1 MNKYFPYIISGSAI
15 FISFMAGYFS
25 VSGLSKLFSGSS
37 LEVSVLA
44 VSLESAKLVSV
55 IALHKYW
62 SHLSRQIKYFIF
74 FMTFVLVVITSM
86 GVYGFL
92 AHAYQ
97 VTATADNIEQ
107 QEIGLV
113 KLKLDQF
120 TSRLTD
126 ASTEK
131 KQLETTLSELRKSM
145 TVNNQT
151 QTVDRKTG
159 QILTTINAVSRNQT
173 ASEATAASQRIFAL
187 AELIANNADSIYNY
201 QQKIVEIEAK
211 STVSS
216 EIGPL
221 KFLAGLTGWKM
232 DKVANVLILL
242 LTLVI
247 DPLAI
252 MMLIAAQSAF
262 GYKLTSPKTE
272 VSEQPQETP
281 QDATTSPTI
290 DDLPEQVQVPQS
302 VEESVPKRT
311 RKPRIPKPEIIDE
324 PVHFNVDIDPIAD
337 PSGVLIDLS
346 DRKVTETNLT
356 PEVAASMLNKLSKK
370 KTKK

>member
-1 MNKYFPYIISGSAI
+1 MNKTFPYIISGSAI

-25 VSGLSKLFSGSS
+25 ISGLSKLFSGSS
-37 LEVSVLA
+37 LEVAVLA

-74 FMTFVLVVITSM
+74 LMTFVLVVITSM

-113 KLKLDQF
+113 KLKLNQF
-120 TSRLTD
+120 QSRLTD
-126 ASTEK
+126 ASAEK
-131 KQLETTLSELRKSM
+131 KQLETTLFELRKSM

-159 QILTTINAVSRNQT
+159 QVLTTINAVTRNQT

-187 AELIANNADSIYNY
+187 AELIANNADSVYNY

-221 KFLAGLTGWKM
+221 KFLAGLSGWQM

-262 GYKLTSPKTE
+262 GYKLPETE
-272 VSEQPQETP
+272 NVVTEPEPETP
-281 QDATTSPTI
+281 PEPVTAPTS

-302 VEESVPKRT
+302 VEESVPKRM
-311 RKPRIPKPEIIDE
+311 RKPRTPKPEIIDE

-337 PSGVLIDLS
+337 PSGVLID
-346 DRKVTETNLT
+346 RKITETNLT

-370 KTKK
+370 KTKKQGQ

>member
-1 MNKYFPYIISGSAI
+1 MNKNFPYIVAGSAI
-15 FISFMAGYFS
+15 FISIMAGYFS
-25 VSGLSKLFSGSS
+25 ISGLSKLFSGSMV
-37 LEVSVLA
+37 EVAILA
-44 VSLESAKLVSV
+44 ISLESAKLVSV
-55 IALHKYW
+55 VALHRYW

-107 QEIGLV
+107 REIGLV
-113 KLKLDQF
+113 KLKIDQF
-120 TSRLTD
+120 TSRLND
-126 ASTEK
+126 ATSEK
-131 KQLETTLSELRKSM
+131 KQLETTLFELRKSM

-187 AELIANNADSIYNY
+187 AELIANNADSIYKY
-201 QQKIVEIEAK
+201 QQKIVEIDAK

-221 KFLAGLTGWKM
+221 KFLAGLTGWQM

-242 LTLVI
+242 LTLAI

-252 MMLIAAQSAF
+252 MMLLAAQSAF
-262 GYKLTSPKTE
+262 GYNLPISKTE
-272 VSEQPQETP
+272 EAEQSKETS
-281 QDATTSPTI
+281 QDVTRSPTS
-290 DDLPEQVQVPQS
+290 DDQVPQS
-302 VEESVPKRT
+302 VEESVHKRT
-311 RKPRIPKPEIIDE
+311 RKPRTPKPETVED
-324 PVHFNVDIDPIAD
+324 VHFNVDIDPIAD

-346 DRKVTETNLT
+346 GRTVTETTLT
-356 PEVAASMLNKLSKK
+356 PEVASSMLKKLSNK